1 MTMSMTTPPGEPNAI
16 LGALAATL
24 EELSPRSSRAAAY
37 VLDNPGEIAVN
48 SMRTLADAAGVKPN
62 TLVRMAHAVGFDGYE
77 DFREPFRQYPAEGT
91 LSFPDR
97 ARFLQTISQGGS
109 HWSLVADMA
118 GAAMSNVEALF
129 AAVDADDLDAAA
141 ELIDGARRANILG
154 VGTAKTLAD
163 NFAYVASMAV
173 GPDRQERVVAIPS
186 VGLAIDDVARM
197 TSDDVLVAMTFS
209 PYRTEIVEAVKLAE
223 RRGVPIIAVTDSHG
237 SPLVPVATHTFVVPN
252 DSPLPFSSNIA
263 ATALL
268 ETLLAFVVAES
279 PDDVATAIDTFHS
292 NRRAAGI
299 YHE

>member
-1 MTMSMTTPPGEPNAI
+1 MTMTPPGEPTAI
-16 LGALAATL
+16 LTALAAAL
-24 EELSPRSSRAAAY
+24 DEMSPQVERAAAY

-62 TLVRMAHAVGFDGYE
+62 TLVRMARAVGFDGYE
-77 DFREPFRQYPAEGT
+77 NFRKPFRQYAAEGT

-118 GAAMSNVEALF
+118 GAAMTNVDALF
-129 AAVDADDLDAAA
+129 AAVDADDLKGAAD
-141 ELIDGARRANILG
+141 LIDNARRANVLG

-173 GPDRQERVVAIPS
+173 DNVVAIPS

-197 TSDDVLVAMTFS
+197 TPDDVLVAMTFS
-209 PYRTEIVEAVKLAE
+209 PYRVEIVEAARLAYQ
-223 RRGVPIIAVTDSHG
+223 RGVPIIAVTDSHG
-237 SPLVPVATHTFVVPN
+237 SPLVPVAGHVFVIPN
-252 DSPLPFSSNIA
+252 NSPLPFSSNVA

-279 PDDVATAIDTFHS
+279 PDDVAATIDSFHG

>member
-1 MTMSMTTPPGEPNAI
+1 MSDPTTPTTI
-16 LGALAATL
+16 LASLSAALDDLSPQVERAAT
-24 EELSPRSSRAAAY
+24 Y

-62 TLVRMAHAVGFDGYE
+62 TLVRMARAVGFDGYE
-77 DFREPFRQYPAEGT
+77 DFREPFRQYAAEGT

-118 GAAMSNVEALF
+118 GAAMANVEALF
-129 AAVDADDLDAAA
+129 ANLDADEIKAAA
-141 ELIDGARRANILG
+141 DLIDDARRANICG

-173 GPDRQERVVAIPS
+173 DNITAIPS

-197 TSDDVLVAMTFS
+197 TTEDVLVAMTFS
-209 PYRTEIVEAVKLAE
+209 PYRAEIVEAVKLAE
-223 RRGVPIIAVTDSHG
+223 QRGIPVIAVTDSHG
-237 SPLVPVATHTFVVPN
+237 SPIIPMATHAFVVPN
-252 DSPLPFSSNIA
+252 DSPLPFSSNVA

-279 PDDVATAIDTFHS
+279 PDDVATAIDAFHH
-292 NRRAAGI
+292 NRRTAGI
-299 YHE
+299 YHD

>member
-1 MTMSMTTPPGEPNAI
+1 MTESLAAPPAEPNAI
-16 LGALAATL
+16 LGALAAAL
-24 EELSPRSSRAAAY
+24 DQLSPQVERAATY

-48 SMRTLADAAGVKPN
+48 SMRTLAEAAGVKPN
-62 TLVRMAHAVGFDGYE
+62 TLVRMARAVGFDGYE
-77 DFREPFRQYPAEGT
+77 DFRQPFRQYAAEGT

-118 GAAMSNVEALF
+118 GAAMANIEALF
-129 AAVDADDLDAAA
+129 ATVDGDDLRAAA
-141 ELIDGARRANILG
+141 DLIDGARRANILG

-173 GPDRQERVVAIPS
+173 ENVTAIPN
-186 VGLAIDDVARM
+186 VGLAVDDVARM
-197 TSDDVLVAMTFS
+197 TAEDVLVAMTFS
-209 PYRTEIVEAVKLAE
+209 PYRAEIVEAAKLAD
-223 RRGVPIIAVTDSHG
+223 RRGVPIIAITDSHG
-237 SPLVPVATHTFVVPN
+237 SPLVPLATHAFVVPN

-279 PDDVATAIDTFHS
+279 PDDVATAIDAFHN
-292 NRRAAGI
+292 NRRIAGI
-299 YHE
+299 YHD